1 MRTSGNNSNDL
12 ESDNDNRNFESM
24 SKRDPDLA
32 SGVYVT
38 LISATM
44 LVCLIGALAL
54 PTSFSLNK
62 WIGLA
67 IVGLFIGSP
76 FLDRLAHRSRIREAV
91 EEVGGSVVRIKRL
104 PFWRQFDE
112 LLTYLPIARRIKH
125 EVDYTDAAGSLHHAL
140 CRSGWFHGV
149 EWIDDV
155 VVVSD

>member
-1 MRTSGNNSNDL
+1 
-12 ESDNDNRNFESM
+12 M

-32 SGVYVT
+32 SGVYVA

-54 PTSFSLNK
+54 PASFSLDK

-67 IVGLFIGSP
+67 FVGLFIGSP
-76 FLDRLAHRSRIREAV
+76 FLDRLAHRSRIRAAV
-91 EEVGGSVVRIKRL
+91 EEIGGNVVRIKRL

-112 LLTYLPIARRIKH
+112 SFAIMTHLPIARRIKH
-125 EVDYTDAAGSLHHAL
+125 EVDYTDATGFLHHAL

-155 VVVSD
+155 EVGSD

>member
-1 MRTSGNNSNDL
+1 
-12 ESDNDNRNFESM
+12 M

-32 SGVYVT
+32 SGVYVA

-54 PTSFSLNK
+54 PTSISLNK
-62 WIGLA
+62 WIGLGA
-67 IVGLFIGSP
+67 IVALLTGTP
-76 FLDRLAHRSRIREAV
+76 VLDRLAHRSRILEAV
-91 EEVGGSVVRIKRL
+91 EEIGGNVVRIKRL

-125 EVDYTDAAGSLHHAL
+125 EVDYTDPAGSLHHAL

-149 EWIDDV
+149 EWLDDV
-155 VVVSD
+155 VVDSD

>member
-1 MRTSGNNSNDL
+1 
-12 ESDNDNRNFESM
+12 M

-38 LISATM
+38 LVAATM

-54 PTSFSLNK
+54 PPSFSLNR

-67 IVGLFIGSP
+67 FVGLLIGSP

-112 LLTYLPIARRIKH
+112 SVAILSYLPIARRIKH
-125 EVDYTDAAGSLHHAL
+125 EVDYTDATGFLHHAL

-155 VVVSD
+155 VVGSD